1 MEKFR
6 SFIKK
11 HLVISIIISVIIY
24 PLLIIWPIVYFD
36 KIVKHKK
43 LLYLG
48 ILLFF
53 IFIISGIKSVKNNTS
68 TEYDYDACEHYANIL
83 INNTKNDNGSFS
95 NIDETK
101 YELYRDSLQ
110 VSFNKLSDNDKVVMF
125 DNYLETSDT
134 AKYAFCSNV
143 NIGEIPLNKNPYDYD
158 LWLNAC
164 REYIY
169 NILSAHHFDTDEADI
184 TLTAPVRLRV
194 WEPNYV
200 IRGTVKY
207 KNLFNATVT
216 NEVAFLFNRH
226 GDMLKKEIY

>member
-53 IFIISGIKSVKNNTS
+53 IFIISGVKSVKNNTS

-83 INNTKNDNGSFS
+83 INNTKMIMVPLAILMKLNMNY
-95 NIDETK
+95 IEILYK
-101 YELYRDSLQ
+101 YHLIS
-110 VSFNKLSDNDKVVMF
+110 
-125 DNYLETSDT
+125 
-134 AKYAFCSNV
+134 
-143 NIGEIPLNKNPYDYD
+143 
-158 LWLNAC
+158 
-164 REYIY
+164 
-169 NILSAHHFDTDEADI
+169 
-184 TLTAPVRLRV
+184 
-194 WEPNYV
+194 
-200 IRGTVKY
+200 
-207 KNLFNATVT
+207 
-216 NEVAFLFNRH
+216 
-226 GDMLKKEIY
+226 

>member
-1 MEKFR
+1 
-6 SFIKK
+6 
-11 HLVISIIISVIIY
+11 
-24 PLLIIWPIVYFD
+24 
-36 KIVKHKK
+36 
-43 LLYLG
+43 
-48 ILLFF
+48 
-53 IFIISGIKSVKNNTS
+53 
-68 TEYDYDACEHYANIL
+68 
-83 INNTKNDNGSFS
+83 
-95 NIDETK
+95 
-101 YELYRDSLQ
+101 
-110 VSFNKLSDNDKVVMF
+110 MF

-158 LWLNAC
+158 SWLNAC

-184 TLTAPVRLRV
+184 TLNAPVRLRV

-216 NEVAFLFNRH
+216 NEVTFLFNRH